1 MGLLSWISE
10 KAMDVLDWVEDRVNN
25 VFDFIEDR
33 MDDVENFFSGGKK
46 KLGKT
51 SKESAKKISKE
62 KPYNKE
68 TAEIGE
74 TKAITKILNE
84 IKEEYKTKLKQYE
97 EKSHENQYIDVTYS
111 YAAYRVWCYASACIY
126 G

>member
-51 SKESAKKISKE
+51 SKKALKKFQKVNHIIK
-62 KPYNKE
+62 KPP
-68 TAEIGE
+68 
-74 TKAITKILNE
+74 
-84 IKEEYKTKLKQYE
+84 KLERLK
-97 EKSHENQYIDVTYS
+97 
-111 YAAYRVWCYASACIY
+111 R
-126 G
+126 

>member
-51 SKESAKKISKE
+51 SKKSDQKISKS
-62 KPYNKE
+62 KSYNKE
-68 TAEIGE
+68 TAEFGE
-74 TKAITKILNE
+74 TKAVAKLI
-84 IKEEYKTKLKQYE
+84 EE
-97 EKSHENQYIDVTYS
+97 V
-111 YAAYRVWCYASACIY
+111 
-126 G
+126 